1 MNNQKIV
8 VIGQGFNAPW
18 GTGTENFQRA
28 WLEPE
33 TISASATHETYDPHG
48 YLGKV
53 GLKFIGKSTV
63 MYCNLAFQCLETAGI
78 GIDKYMESQNIGL
91 YDGSELANL
100 EEAWLFDLSA
110 KVEGADYVSPM
121 KAPNTLANASASFM
135 GLKSKMYGANVSVT
149 GGSTG
154 FLQAL
159 DVATL
164 HLQFGLIDYAVVAAS
179 DVVSRYHQI
188 IFRGMKSPGL
198 VNSSS
203 IGVGLTLANVE
214 MAQSI
219 QAEPLCE
226 ILALVSAQAIQQET
240 SRDVLERVLK
250 ELSRFAKFDDV
261 FLAGSGITDFLSP
274 GKLLPGLES
283 YNFCYPESQ
292 IGHADSA
299 SGGIAFLAAMSQ
311 NSIQPRAV
319 VAIDQIGYAVAV
331 LIS

>member
-8 VIGQGFNAPW
+8 VIGQGFSAPG
-18 GTGTENFQRA
+18 GTGIAHFQRA

-33 TISASATHETYDPHG
+33 MSPPSAPHETYDPHG

-63 MYCNLAFQCLETAGI
+63 MYCNLAYQCLESAGI
-78 GIDKYMESQNIGL
+78 AANTYTESQNIGL

-135 GLKSKMYGANVSVT
+135 GLKSKMFGANVSVT
-149 GGSTG
+149 GGSAG

-159 DVATL
+159 DIATL
-164 HLQFGLIDYAVVAAS
+164 HLQFGLVDYAVVAAS

-188 IFRGMKSPGL
+188 VFRGMQSATL
-198 VNSSS
+198 LDSSS
-203 IGVGLTLANVE
+203 IGVGLTLASE
-214 MAQSI
+214 QMAQAI
-219 QAEPLCE
+219 DAQPLCE

-240 SRDVLERVLK
+240 SLDVLERLLK
-250 ELSRFAKFDDV
+250 ELSVFSRFEDV
-261 FLAGSGITDFLSP
+261 FLAGSGIADFPASNASFP
-274 GKLLPGLES
+274 GFEG
-283 YNFCYPESQ
+283 YNFHYPESQ

-299 SGGIAFLAAMSQ
+299 SGGIAFLAAMLQ
-311 NSIQPRAV
+311 NSNQPRAV
-319 VAIDQIGYAVAV
+319 IAIDQIGYGVAV